1 MLELGTALG
10 QSTAGHRTVLHNL
23 ENYFWTE
30 NVHVKLLDV
39 IVENWENVGN
49 SETRFGQSWTD
60 LGLKMM
66 LCYCLILE

>member
-1 MLELGTALG
+1 MLEVGTTLG
-10 QSTAGHRTVLHNL
+10 QSTAGHGTMLHSPK
-23 ENYFWTE
+23 NYFLIE

-49 SETRFGQSWTD
+49 FGTRFGQSRTD

-66 LCYCLILE
+66 LCYCLILK